1 MKTSIIVPTYNE
13 KENIKLLIEGIAQA
27 FNSQEYEII
36 VVDDASPDGAAEVA
50 HSLSPVYPVR
60 VIKRKGKLGLSS
72 AVLEG
77 FKNSEGE
84 ILGVMD
90 ADLSH
95 PPQAIPQFIEP
106 LREGKVDLVIAS
118 RYVEKGGILNWSLK
132 RKIIS
137 RGAKILARPLTPL
150 KDPLS
155 GFFFLKRKVIE
166 GVSLSPKGFKI
177 GLEIIVKGKYKK
189 AVEMPY
195 IFRDRR
201 YGKSKCS
208 WGEYKNY
215 LSHLLKLYF
224 FEEAL
229 SYQFFKFCLVGG
241 IGVLVNLAVLYSL
254 VELAY
259 LWYLHAAIAAFIV
272 AVSSN
277 FILNK
282 IWTFRDKR
290 KGIKALKQYSEFF
303 VVRTI
308 GLLVN
313 LAILYLLVQ
322 YGNIWYLAAQFL
334 AVSLA
339 TVNNFLGSKYW
350 AFR

>member
-13 KENIKLLIEGIAQA
+13 KENIKLLIEGIGKS
-27 FNSQEYEII
+27 FNSQDYEII
-36 VVDDASPDGAAEVA
+36 IVDDNSPDGAAEVA
-50 HSLSPVYPVR
+50 RNLSRLYPVK
-60 VIKRKGKLGLSS
+60 VIKREAKLGLSS

-77 FKNSEGE
+77 FKNCQGE

-95 PPQAIPQFIEP
+95 PPQAIPQFIQL
-106 LREGKVDLVIAS
+106 LREGKVDLVIGS
-118 RYVEKGGILNWSLK
+118 RYVRRGGISNWPLK

-137 RGAKILARPLTPL
+137 LGAKILARPLTPL

-155 GFFFLKRKVIE
+155 GFFFFKREVIE
-166 GVSLSPKGFKI
+166 DVSLNPKGFKI
-177 GLEIIVKGKYKK
+177 GLELIVKGKYKK
-189 AVEMPY
+189 AVEMSY

-201 YGKSKCS
+201 YGKSKLA
-208 WGEYKNY
+208 WREYKNY
-215 LSHLLKLYF
+215 LLHLLRLYF
-224 FEEAL
+224 FRETL
-229 SYQFFKFCLVGG
+229 TYQFFKFCLVGG

-254 VELAY
+254 VEFAY
-259 LWYLHAAIAAFIV
+259 LWYIHAAIAAFIV

-277 FILNK
+277 FGLNK
-282 IWTFRDKR
+282 IWTFKDER
-290 KGIKALKQYSEFF
+290 KGIKVIKQYSEFF

-308 GLLVN
+308 GLLIN

-322 YGNIWYLAAQFL
+322 YANLWYLLAQFL
-334 AVSLA
+334 AISLA
-339 TVNNFLGSKYW
+339 TIINFLGSKYW

>member
-27 FNSQEYEII
+27 FNSQDYEII
-36 VVDDASPDGAAEVA
+36 VVDDASPDGTAEAAQN
-50 HSLSPVYPVR
+50 LSRIYPVR

-95 PPQAIPQFIEP
+95 PPQAIPQFIQP

-118 RYVEKGGILNWSLK
+118 RYVEGDGILNWSRK

-137 RGAKILARPLTPL
+137 LGAKILARPLTPL

-155 GFFFLKRKVIE
+155 GFFFLKREVIE
-166 GVSLSPKGFKI
+166 DVSLNPKGFKI

-189 AVEMPY
+189 AVEVPY
-195 IFRDRR
+195 IFRERR
-201 YGKSKCS
+201 YGKSKLV

-215 LSHLLKLYF
+215 LSHLLRLYF
-224 FEEAL
+224 FKDTL
-229 SYQFFKFCLVGG
+229 PYQFFKFCLVGG
-241 IGVLVNLAVLYSL
+241 IGVLVNLTVLYSL

-259 LWYLHAAIAAFIV
+259 LWYIYAAIAAFIV

-277 FILNK
+277 FLLNK
-282 IWTFRDKR
+282 IWTFKDER
-290 KGIKALKQYSEFF
+290 KGIKVIEQYSEFF
-303 VVRTI
+303 IVRTI
-308 GLLVN
+308 GLLIN
-313 LAILYLLVQ
+313 LAILYFLVQ
-322 YGNIWYLAAQFL
+322 YGNLWYLSAQFL
-334 AVSLA
+334 AISLA
-339 TVNNFLGSKYW
+339 TINNFIGSKYW